1 MEISRV
7 IHWLN
12 REYGL
17 DLNPAYYACVARWE
31 SWWRGYYKPFHQYQ
45 EMGMDGAPAP
55 RRLYSLRMAKKV
67 CEDWA
72 NLLLNDKLTV
82 TVSHRASGEFLQG
95 ENMTGG
101 LLGRLGFWP
110 GANALVEK
118 AFATGTGAML
128 LRLERA
134 SLDREGLVLPSSGAG
149 LSMDY
154 VDGMHII
161 PITVRNGTVTDC
173 AFVSQELNRGQEAVY
188 LETHLLGPE
197 GYEIRNRYFGT
208 EGGELSPAPL
218 PEGMAETVRTGSDL
232 PLFALLSPN
241 LVNNIEGN
249 CGLGMSVFADAEDA
263 LRGVDLAYN
272 NFCRD
277 FALGGKK
284 VFFNDSMV
292 LPDSQRDQRYTPDDL
307 MQQLFYRVGEKLPS
321 DQQMIV
327 EHNPALRVAENREG
341 LQAQLDYLSM
351 KCGMGARHYRFDQ
364 DRAVTATQF
373 VGSRQDLVQNARK
386 HFILIEQAL
395 TSIFRAMLWAGKE
408 ILDAPVDPEV
418 QITVNFDDGVV
429 MDDETRR
436 QLDLQEV
443 REGILQ
449 KWEYRAK
456 WYGEDQAT
464 ARERAAEPQPS
475 APTSNPMGPL
485 QA

>member
-17 DLNPAYYACVARWE
+17 DLSPAYYAYIARWE

-45 EMGMDGAPAP
+45 ELGMDGAPAP
-55 RRLYSLRMAKKV
+55 RRLYGLRMAKKV

-72 NLLLNDKLTV
+72 NLLLNDKLTAA
-82 TVSHRASGEFLQG
+82 VSHRASGEFLQG
-95 ENMTGG
+95 ENMAGG
-101 LLGRLGFWP
+101 LLGRLRFWP

-128 LRLERA
+128 LRLDGVSVQGDG
-134 SLDREGLVLPSSGAG
+134 SLRPSPAAG
-149 LSMDY
+149 LHMDY
-154 VDGMHII
+154 VDAMHIV
-161 PITVRNGTVTDC
+161 PLTVRNGEIVDC
-173 AFVSQELNRGQEAVY
+173 AFVSEELRMGKEY
-188 LETHLLGPE
+188 LYIETHVLGPG
-197 GYEIRNRYFGT
+197 GYEIQNRYFRA
-208 EGGELSPAPL
+208 ENGELSPAPL
-218 PEGMAETVRTGSDL
+218 PEGMAEAVHTGTDL

-241 LVNNIEGN
+241 LVNNIEGGS
-249 CGLGMSVFADAEDA
+249 GLGMSVFADAEDA

-292 LPDSQRDQRYTPDDL
+292 LPDRQRGQRYTPDDL

-351 KCGMGARHYRFDQ
+351 KCGMGTRHYRFDEGG
-364 DRAVTATQF
+364 AITATQF
-373 VGSRQDLVQNARK
+373 VGSRQDLVQSARK
-386 HFILIEQAL
+386 HFILIEHAL

-408 ILDAPVDPEV
+408 ILGAPVDPDTQV
-418 QITVNFDDGVV
+418 TINFDDGVV
-429 MDDETRR
+429 IDDETRR

-456 WYGEDQAT
+456 WYGEDEAT
-464 ARERAAEPQPS
+464 ARERAA
-475 APTSNPMGPL
+475 GPPL
-485 QA
+485 EGAR

>member
-17 DLNPAYYACVARWE
+17 DLSPAYYACVARWE

-45 EMGMDGAPAP
+45 EMGMDGTPAP

-82 TVSHRASGEFLQG
+82 TVSHQASGEFLQG

-134 SLDREGLVLPSSGAG
+134 SLDREGRLLPSSGAG

-161 PITVRNGTVTDC
+161 PLTVHDREVVDC
-173 AFVSQELNRGQEAVY
+173 AFVSEELQMGQEY
-188 LETHLLGPE
+188 LYIETHILGPD
-197 GYEIRNRYFGT
+197 GYEIRNRYFRA
-208 EGGELSPAPL
+208 ENGELSSAPL
-218 PEGMAETVRTGSDL
+218 PEGIAETVRTGSNL

-241 LVNNIEGN
+241 LVNNIEGSN
-249 CGLGMSVFADAEDA
+249 GLGMSIFSDAEDN

-284 VFFNDSMV
+284 VFINESLIGRDSETGAK
-292 LPDSQRDQRYTPDDL
+292 YTPDDI
-307 MQQLFYRVGEKLPS
+307 MQQLFCRIGEKLPS

-327 EHNPALRVAENREG
+327 EHNPALRISENREG

-351 KCGMGARHYRFDQ
+351 KCGMGTRRYRFDENG
-364 DRAVTATQF
+364 AITATQY

-386 HFILIEQAL
+386 HFILIEHAL
-395 TSIFRAMLWAGKE
+395 TSIFRTMLWAGKE
-408 ILDAPVDPEV
+408 ILNAPVDPDTQV
-418 QITVNFDDGVV
+418 TINFDDGVV
-429 MDDETRR
+429 VDDETRR

-456 WYGEDQAT
+456 WYGEDEET
-464 ARERAAEPQPS
+464 ARRRTVVEESPFA
-475 APTSNPMGPL
+475 GFPL
-485 QA
+485 